1 MIFKKSKLI
10 FLHYPKTGGNSIQ
23 YALRNYSEDQIISR
37 EPYQDG
43 VERFEVR
50 NPEHSDLNKH
60 STIQDYYKALG
71 KGLSAYKVFITIRNP
86 YDRMVSFYFSPHRG
100 KRHFERDGFVQLI
113 KTIPTIEEF
122 TSIKK
127 FFGKRELFPNI
138 KFLRFEKLDEDFSLL
153 LKELEIKD
161 IELPHFNTS
170 NHEKYKKYYDE
181 ETSKIVSDRHKYEIS
196 LGNYEF

>member
-1 MIFKKSKLI
+1 
-10 FLHYPKTGGNSIQ
+10 
-23 YALRNYSEDQIISR
+23 LRNYSEDQIISR

>member
-181 ETSKIVSDRHKYEIS
+181 ETANIVSARHKYEIS
-196 LGNYEF
+196 VGGYKF